1 GNKFLLKNG
10 LISITGGLI
19 LYVKYIKRFID
30 IVLSVIAII
39 IFFPMMLIVAILV
52 RLNLGKPIIFKQD
65 RVGLNERIF
74 TLYKFRSMSD
84 KTDEFGELLPKNNRL
99 TKFGKIIRSTS
110 LDELP
115 ELFNILKGDMSIIGP
130 RPLLV
135 EYLPR
140 YNNHQKTRHNIS
152 PRLSSY
158 AAVNGRASL
167 DWETSVDLDVWYV
180 DNVTFWL
187 DIKIIIKTIVTVFK
201 RENINSDRGKFKG
214 NENGKQGE

>member
-1 GNKFLLKNG
+1 M
-10 LISITGGLI
+10 
-19 LYVKYIKRFID
+19 YVKYIKRFID

-140 YNNHQKTRHNIS
+140 YNNHQKKRHNIR
-152 PRLSSY
+152 PGLTSY
-158 AAVNGRASL
+158 AAANGRASL
-167 DWETSVDLDVWYV
+167 DWETSLDLDVWYV

>member
-1 GNKFLLKNG
+1 
-10 LISITGGLI
+10 
-19 LYVKYIKRFID
+19 
-30 IVLSVIAII
+30 
-39 IFFPMMLIVAILV
+39 
-52 RLNLGKPIIFKQD
+52 
-65 RVGLNERIF
+65 
-74 TLYKFRSMSD
+74 
-84 KTDEFGELLPKNNRL
+84 EFGELLPKNNRL

-140 YNNHQKTRHNIS
+140 YNNHQKKRHNIR
-152 PRLSSY
+152 PGLTSY
-158 AAVNGRASL
+158 AAANGRASL
-167 DWETSVDLDVWYV
+167 DWEDWYM
-180 DNVTFWL
+180 DNVTFLL
-187 DIKIIIKTIVTVFK
+187 DNKIIIKTIVTVFK